1 MIASALGQ
9 VKDPPEGEARNELEV
24 RDLAG
29 LLPRGLTG
37 LPITSGVPICRS
49 IWPISPPRFHEPFLL
64 CVCASPRHT
73 KSKRRNPVV
82 GLAFGGSRVGE
93 RPVKLREAAST
104 IFALTAILPLL
115 VFVYFMW
122 RFGLL
127 ESTEAQLG
135 IFLALAL
142 ALLGYVLFRRLTQ
155 RVADLGRALGQA
167 VAVPATP
174 VGKNAASART
184 PAKGSATAA
193 VPGLGQVNE
202 IGEIAQAF
210 GRMLVELRA
219 STERLEDLVFK
230 LGALNDMV
238 EMAARIPRIEDLLS
252 HVLERT
258 MRAVSAGI
266 GSIMLLDRERRTL
279 RIAVGRG
286 LQETGRGPVE
296 VKVGEGIAG
305 KVVEMGEA
313 VVVEDIEKDPRF
325 GQASDPRYGG
335 GSFICMPLRVAERIV
350 GVVNLS
356 KKEVAPGTTGVFSQ
370 TDLQFLNALATYTAY
385 AVDNA
390 RLFEE
395 AQQAAQRLQEVVED
409 QKLRLSLAQ
418 QQMIQAAKLSALG
431 ELVAGVAHELNN
443 PLTVLVGAS
452 DILEQQA
459 PEGLKEY
466 AQMIRESTDAAR
478 HIVRGLLTFG
488 RQMPLE
494 RRHVMLDEL
503 IEKVLALTAADL
515 RIESVKVDRD
525 MAADLPPVW
534 ADGNQ
539 LQQVLVNLVTNAKQA
554 MAEQPEAER
563 RLRVTTRAL
572 GVDRVQITLEDT
584 GPGIPADVLP
594 KIFDPFVTTKGSAGT
609 GLGLSISYGI
619 IREHGG
625 LITADSRPGHG
636 ATFTIDLPV
645 GSAGGS
651 ADDTTG
657 PTVHL
662 QGKRILIVE
671 HDQAVQKILLEH
683 LEPTGCTALTVARA
697 DEARQHLR
705 DGIDLVV
712 ADFNLDG
719 VDWLELLGQVAAR
732 GTAVGHRF
740 IFITAGPVGEEADKA
755 LRAAGAAL
763 LYKPF
768 TGLQFLDAVRATAS

>member
-1 MIASALGQ
+1 
-9 VKDPPEGEARNELEV
+9 V
-24 RDLAG
+24 R
-29 LLPRGLTG
+29 
-37 LPITSGVPICRS
+37 
-49 IWPISPPRFHEPFLL
+49 
-64 CVCASPRHT
+64 
-73 KSKRRNPVV
+73 
-82 GLAFGGSRVGE
+82 
-93 RPVKLREAAST
+93 LREAAST

-122 RFGLL
+122 RFRLL

-135 IFLALAL
+135 IFFALAV

-167 VAVPATP
+167 VIAPPAAADKSAAHAQKP
-174 VGKNAASART
+174 VAS
-184 PAKGSATAA
+184 KGSATAA

-279 RIAVGRG
+279 RVAVGRG
-286 LQETGRGPVE
+286 LQEAGRGPVE

-350 GVVNLS
+350 GVVNLA

-459 PEGLKEY
+459 PEELKEY
-466 AQMIRESTDAAR
+466 AQMIREATDAAR

-494 RRHVMLDEL
+494 RRHVMVDEL
-503 IEKVLALTAADL
+503 IEKVLALTSADL

-554 MAEQPEAER
+554 MAELPEAER
-563 RLRVTTRAL
+563 RLKVATRAL
-572 GVDRVQITLEDT
+572 GPDRVRISVEDT

-625 LITADSRPGHG
+625 QIRADSRPGHG

-651 ADDTTG
+651 TLAEAG

-662 QGKRILIVE
+662 DGKRILIVE

-712 ADFNLDG
+712 ADFHLDG

-740 IFITAGPVGEEADKA
+740 IFITAGPVGEAADKA

-768 TGLQFLDAVRATAS
+768 TGAQFLDAVRATAG

>member
-1 MIASALGQ
+1 M
-9 VKDPPEGEARNELEV
+9 R
-24 RDLAG
+24 
-29 LLPRGLTG
+29 
-37 LPITSGVPICRS
+37 
-49 IWPISPPRFHEPFLL
+49 
-64 CVCASPRHT
+64 
-73 KSKRRNPVV
+73 
-82 GLAFGGSRVGE
+82 
-93 RPVKLREAAST
+93 LREAAST

-115 VFVYFMW
+115 ILVYFMW

-127 ESTEAQLG
+127 ESLEAQLG
-135 IFLALAL
+135 IVLALAI
-142 ALLGYVLFRRLTQ
+142 ALLGYVLFRRLTT
-155 RVADLGRALGQA
+155 RVAELGRALGQ
-167 VAVPATP
+167 VVTVPP
-174 VGKNAASART
+174 ASA
-184 PAKGSATAA
+184 PAAAPVARPAAPGAA

-210 GRMLVELRA
+210 GRMLAELRA

-258 MRAVSAGI
+258 MRAVSASI
-266 GSIMLLDRERRTL
+266 GSIMLLDRERQTL

-286 LQETGRGPVE
+286 LQDTGRGPVE

-305 KVVEMGEA
+305 RVVEMGEA

-325 GQASDPRYGG
+325 GMTNDPRYGG

-350 GVVNLS
+350 GVVNLA
-356 KKEVAPGTTGVFSQ
+356 KKEIAPGTTGVFSQ

-395 AQQAAQRLQEVVED
+395 AQQAAQRLQDVVED
-409 QKLRLSLAQ
+409 QKLRLTLAQ

-443 PLTVLVGAS
+443 PLTVLVGAT
-452 DILEQQA
+452 DILEQQTSDDI
-459 PEGLKEY
+459 KEY
-466 AQMIRESTDAAR
+466 VRMIRESTDAAR

-494 RRHVMLDEL
+494 RRHVTLDDL
-503 IEKVLALTAADL
+503 IEKALGLTAADL
-515 RIESVKVDRD
+515 RLESVKVERD
-525 MAADLPPVW
+525 MATDLPPVW
-534 ADGNQ
+534 ADALQ

-554 MAEQPEAER
+554 MAEQPTAER
-563 RLRVTTRAL
+563 RLRIATRAL
-572 GVDRVQITLEDT
+572 GPDRVQISVEDT
-584 GPGIPADVLP
+584 GPGIPAEVLP

-619 IREHGG
+619 VREHGG
-625 LITADSRPGHG
+625 QLTANSRPGRG

-645 GSAGGS
+645 GTAPADAQTDIASGG
-651 ADDTTG
+651 
-657 PTVHL
+657 L
-662 QGKRILIVE
+662 NGKRILIVE

-683 LEPTGCTALTVARA
+683 LEPSGCTALTVARA
-697 DEARQHLR
+697 DEARQQLR
-705 DGIDLVV
+705 EGVDLVV
-712 ADFNLDG
+712 ADYNLDG
-719 VDWLELLGQVAAR
+719 VDWLDLLRQAEALGA
-732 GTAVGHRF
+732 TVGHRF
-740 IFITAGPVGEEADKA
+740 IFITVGPVGPEVDTA
-755 LRAAGAAL
+755 LRRAGARL

-768 TGLQFLDAVRATAS
+768 TGEQFLDAVRDTIG

>member
-1 MIASALGQ
+1 
-9 VKDPPEGEARNELEV
+9 
-24 RDLAG
+24 
-29 LLPRGLTG
+29 
-37 LPITSGVPICRS
+37 
-49 IWPISPPRFHEPFLL
+49 
-64 CVCASPRHT
+64 
-73 KSKRRNPVV
+73 
-82 GLAFGGSRVGE
+82 
-93 RPVKLREAAST
+93 
-104 IFALTAILPLL
+104 
-115 VFVYFMW
+115 
-122 RFGLL
+122 
-127 ESTEAQLG
+127 
-135 IFLALAL
+135 
-142 ALLGYVLFRRLTQ
+142 
-155 RVADLGRALGQA
+155 
-167 VAVPATP
+167 
-174 VGKNAASART
+174 
-184 PAKGSATAA
+184 
-193 VPGLGQVNE
+193 
-202 IGEIAQAF
+202 
-210 GRMLVELRA
+210 
-219 STERLEDLVFK
+219 LVFK

-258 MRAVSAGI
+258 MRAVSARI
-266 GSIMLLDRERRTL
+266 GSIMLLDRDRQTL
-279 RIAVGRG
+279 RVAGGRG
-286 LQETGRGPVE
+286 LQEAGRGPVE
-296 VKVGEGIAG
+296 VKVGEGVAG

-325 GQASDPRYGG
+325 GQANDPPYGG
-335 GSFICMPLRVAERIV
+335 GSFICMPLRVGGRVA

-356 KKEVAPGTTGVFSQ
+356 KKEGAPGTTGVFSQ

-395 AQQAAQRLQEVVED
+395 AQQATSRLKEVVED
-409 QKLRLSLAQ
+409 QKLRLTVAQ

-459 PEGLKEY
+459 PDHLKEY

-478 HIVRGLLTFG
+478 PLGRGLLTVG

-503 IEKVLALTAADL
+503 IEKALALTAADL

-525 MAADLPPVW
+525 SEPGLPPVW
-534 ADGNQ
+534 ADHHQ

-563 RLRVTTRAL
+563 RLKITSRAL
-572 GVDRVQITLEDT
+572 GPDRVQITVEDT
-584 GPGIPADVLP
+584 GPGIPAEVLP
-594 KIFDPFVTTKGSAGT
+594 TIFDPFVTTKGSAGT

-625 LITADSRPGHG
+625 HITAESRPGRG
-636 ATFTIDLPV
+636 AIFTIDLPV
-645 GSAGGS
+645 GASAAG
-651 ADDTTG
+651 A
-657 PTVHL
+657 PTQSGDQPVRL
-662 QGKRILIVE
+662 DGKRILIVE

-712 ADFNLDG
+712 GHPPPPPPPRAPRAAGPRPPGRDG
-719 VDWLELLGQVAAR
+719 IAVVAAASHLEGGAWPAPLARAAAR
-732 GTAVGHRF
+732 G
-740 IFITAGPVGEEADKA
+740 
-755 LRAAGAAL
+755 
-763 LYKPF
+763 
-768 TGLQFLDAVRATAS
+768 S

>member
-1 MIASALGQ
+1 M
-9 VKDPPEGEARNELEV
+9 
-24 RDLAG
+24 
-29 LLPRGLTG
+29 
-37 LPITSGVPICRS
+37 
-49 IWPISPPRFHEPFLL
+49 
-64 CVCASPRHT
+64 
-73 KSKRRNPVV
+73 
-82 GLAFGGSRVGE
+82 
-93 RPVKLREAAST
+93 KLREAAST

-122 RFGLL
+122 RFDLL
-127 ESTEAQLG
+127 GSIEAQIG
-135 IFLALAL
+135 IFFALAI
-142 ALLGYVLFRRLTQ
+142 ALLGFALFRRLTQ

-167 VAVPATP
+167 LTVPGAGKKAAAAAVVPVAR
-174 VGKNAASART
+174 ASS
-184 PAKGSATAA
+184 GATAA

-210 GRMLVELRA
+210 GRMLIELRA

-266 GSIMLLDRERRTL
+266 GSIMLLDRDRQTL
-279 RIAVGRG
+279 RVAVGRG
-286 LQETGRGPVE
+286 LPDASRGPVE

-325 GQASDPRYGG
+325 GQVNDPRYGG
-335 GSFICMPLRVAERIV
+335 KSFICMPLRVSERIV

-409 QKLRLSLAQ
+409 QKLRLTLAQ

-459 PEGLKEY
+459 PDDLKEY
-466 AQMIRESTDAAR
+466 AVMIRESTNAAR
-478 HIVRGLLTFG
+478 SIVRGLLTFG

-494 RRHVMLDEL
+494 RRHVMLEEL

-515 RIESVKVDRD
+515 RIESVKIERD
-525 MAADLPPVW
+525 MEPGLPPVW

-554 MAEQPEAER
+554 MAEQPEGQR

-572 GVDRVQITLEDT
+572 GTDRVRISLEDT

-625 LITADSRPGHG
+625 HITADSLPGLG
-636 ATFTIDLPV
+636 ATFTIELPV
-645 GSAGGS
+645 GSAAGAAPNEAGKS
-651 ADDTTG
+651 VNLD
-657 PTVHL
+657 
-662 QGKRILIVE
+662 GKRILIVE

-697 DEARQHLR
+697 DEARRHLG

-719 VDWLELLGQVAAR
+719 VDWLELLGQGATR

-768 TGLQFLDAVRATAS
+768 TGPQFLDAVRAIAS

>member
-1 MIASALGQ
+1 M
-9 VKDPPEGEARNELEV
+9 
-24 RDLAG
+24 
-29 LLPRGLTG
+29 
-37 LPITSGVPICRS
+37 
-49 IWPISPPRFHEPFLL
+49 
-64 CVCASPRHT
+64 
-73 KSKRRNPVV
+73 
-82 GLAFGGSRVGE
+82 
-93 RPVKLREAAST
+93 KLREAAST

-167 VAVPATP
+167 VALPATP

-625 LITADSRPGHG
+625 LITADSRPGQG

>member
-1 MIASALGQ
+1 MAMIASALGQ

-73 KSKRRNPVV
+73 RRKRRNPVV

-122 RFGLL
+122 RFGLV
-127 ESTEAQLG
+127 ESAEAQLG
-135 IFLALAL
+135 IFFALAI
-142 ALLGYVLFRRLTQ
+142 ALLGYILFRRLTQ

-167 VAVPATP
+167 VAVPAAT
-174 VGKNAASART
+174 VEKNAGPART

-193 VPGLGQVNE
+193 VAGLGQVNE

-443 PLTVLVGAS
+443 PLTVLVGVS

-459 PEGLKEY
+459 PEDLKEY
-466 AQMIRESTDAAR
+466 VQMIRESTDASR

-494 RRHVMLDEL
+494 RRHVTLDDL

-515 RIESVKVDRD
+515 RLENVKVDRD

-539 LQQVLVNLVTNAKQA
+539 
-554 MAEQPEAER
+554 
-563 RLRVTTRAL
+563 
-572 GVDRVQITLEDT
+572 
-584 GPGIPADVLP
+584 
-594 KIFDPFVTTKGSAGT
+594 
-609 GLGLSISYGI
+609 
-619 IREHGG
+619 
-625 LITADSRPGHG
+625 GHG

-651 ADDTTG
+651 ADDRTG
-657 PTVHL
+657 PTVRL
-662 QGKRILIVE
+662 EGKRILIVE

-719 VDWLELLGQVAAR
+719 VDWLDLLRHVAAR
-732 GTAVGHRF
+732 GTDVGRRF
-740 IFITAGPVGEEADKA
+740 IFITAGPVGQEADAA
-755 LRAAGAAL
+755 LRDIGACL

-768 TGLQFLDAVRATAS
+768 TGDQFLEAVRAIAS

>member
-1 MIASALGQ
+1 
-9 VKDPPEGEARNELEV
+9 
-24 RDLAG
+24 
-29 LLPRGLTG
+29 
-37 LPITSGVPICRS
+37 
-49 IWPISPPRFHEPFLL
+49 
-64 CVCASPRHT
+64 
-73 KSKRRNPVV
+73 
-82 GLAFGGSRVGE
+82 
-93 RPVKLREAAST
+93 
-104 IFALTAILPLL
+104 
-115 VFVYFMW
+115 
-122 RFGLL
+122 
-127 ESTEAQLG
+127 
-135 IFLALAL
+135 
-142 ALLGYVLFRRLTQ
+142 
-155 RVADLGRALGQA
+155 
-167 VAVPATP
+167 
-174 VGKNAASART
+174 
-184 PAKGSATAA
+184 
-193 VPGLGQVNE
+193 
-202 IGEIAQAF
+202 
-210 GRMLVELRA
+210 
-219 STERLEDLVFK
+219 
-230 LGALNDMV
+230 
-238 EMAARIPRIEDLLS
+238 
-252 HVLERT
+252 
-258 MRAVSAGI
+258 
-266 GSIMLLDRERRTL
+266 
-279 RIAVGRG
+279 
-286 LQETGRGPVE
+286 
-296 VKVGEGIAG
+296 
-305 KVVEMGEA
+305 MGEA

-325 GQASDPRYGG
+325 GQQNDPRYGG

-356 KKEVAPGTTGVFSQ
+356 KKEVAPGSTGVFSQ

-409 QKLRLSLAQ
+409 QKLRLTLAQ

-459 PEGLKEY
+459 PDDLKEY

-503 IEKVLALTAADL
+503 IDKVLALTSADL

-525 MAADLPPVW
+525 MEAGLPPVW

-554 MAEQPEAER
+554 MAELPESER
-563 RLRVTTRAL
+563 RLKVTTRAL
-572 GVDRVQITLEDT
+572 GTDRVLISLEDT

-625 LITADSRPGHG
+625 HITADSRPGHG

-651 ADDTTG
+651 APDETG
-657 PTVHL
+657 PSL
-662 QGKRILIVE
+662 NLDGKRILIVE

-740 IFITAGPVGEEADKA
+740 IFITAGPVGEGADKA
-755 LRAAGAAL
+755 LRDAGAAL

-768 TGLQFLDAVRATAS
+768 TGPQFLDAVRATAG

>member
-1 MIASALGQ
+1 
-9 VKDPPEGEARNELEV
+9 
-24 RDLAG
+24 
-29 LLPRGLTG
+29 
-37 LPITSGVPICRS
+37 
-49 IWPISPPRFHEPFLL
+49 
-64 CVCASPRHT
+64 
-73 KSKRRNPVV
+73 
-82 GLAFGGSRVGE
+82 
-93 RPVKLREAAST
+93 VKLREAAST

-122 RFGLL
+122 RFERL
-127 ESTEAQLG
+127 ESTEAQIG
-135 IFLALAL
+135 IFCALVL

-167 VAVPATP
+167 MNVPGAHTEKNAVP
-174 VGKNAASART
+174 V
-184 PAKGSATAA
+184 AKGSSSAA

-266 GSIMLLDRERRTL
+266 GSIMLLDRDRQTL
-279 RIAVGRG
+279 RVAVGRG
-286 LQETGRGPVE
+286 LQEAGRGPVE

-325 GQASDPRYGG
+325 GQANDPRYGG

-356 KKEVAPGTTGVFSQ
+356 KKEVAPGSTGVFSQ

-459 PEGLKEY
+459 PDDLKEY

-503 IEKVLALTAADL
+503 IDKVLALTAADL
-515 RIESVKVDRD
+515 RIENVKIDRD
-525 MAADLPPVW
+525 IEPSLPPVW

-554 MAEQPEAER
+554 MAELPEGQR
-563 RLRVTTRAL
+563 RLKITTRTL
-572 GVDRVQITLEDT
+572 GTDRVLISLEDT

-594 KIFDPFVTTKGSAGT
+594 RIFDPFVTTKGSAGT

-625 LITADSRPGHG
+625 HITADSRPGHG

-651 ADDTTG
+651 APDEAG
-657 PTVHL
+657 PSVNL
-662 QGKRILIVE
+662 DGKRILIVE

-740 IFITAGPVGEEADKA
+740 IFITAGPVGDAADKA

-768 TGLQFLDAVRATAS
+768 TGAQFLDAVRATAS

>member
-1 MIASALGQ
+1 M
-9 VKDPPEGEARNELEV
+9 
-24 RDLAG
+24 
-29 LLPRGLTG
+29 
-37 LPITSGVPICRS
+37 
-49 IWPISPPRFHEPFLL
+49 
-64 CVCASPRHT
+64 
-73 KSKRRNPVV
+73 
-82 GLAFGGSRVGE
+82 
-93 RPVKLREAAST
+93 KLREAAST

-127 ESTEAQLG
+127 ESTEAQIG
-135 IFLALAL
+135 IFFALAI
-142 ALLGYVLFRRLTQ
+142 ALLGYALFRRLTQ

-167 VAVPATP
+167 VAVPATTLAER
-174 VGKNAASART
+174 KAAP

-266 GSIMLLDRERRTL
+266 GSIMLLDRERQTL
-279 RIAVGRG
+279 RVAVGRG
-286 LQETGRGPVE
+286 LPEAGRGPVE
-296 VKVGEGIAG
+296 VKVGEGVAG

-325 GQASDPRYGG
+325 GQANDPRYGG

-356 KKEVAPGTTGVFSQ
+356 KKEVAPGQTGVFSQ

-409 QKLRLSLAQ
+409 QKLRLTLAQ

-459 PEGLKEY
+459 PEPLKEY
-466 AQMIRESTDAAR
+466 AEMIRESTNAAR
-478 HIVRGLLTFG
+478 SIVRGLLTFG

-503 IEKVLALTAADL
+503 IDKVLALTAADL
-515 RIESVKVDRD
+515 RIESVKIERD
-525 MAADLPPVW
+525 MAPDLPPVW

-554 MAEQPEAER
+554 MAEQPEGQR
-563 RLRVTTRAL
+563 RITIATRAL
-572 GVDRVQITLEDT
+572 GSDRVQITLRDT
-584 GPGIPADVLP
+584 GPGIPAEVLP

-625 LITADSRPGHG
+625 LITAESLPGQG

-645 GSAGGS
+645 GSAG
-651 ADDTTG
+651 AAAAETG
-657 PTVHL
+657 PTVNL
-662 QGKRILIVE
+662 DGKRILIVE

-719 VDWLELLGQVAAR
+719 VDWLELLSQVAAR

-755 LRAAGAAL
+755 LRNAGAAL

-768 TGLQFLDAVRATAS
+768 TGAQFLDAIRATAS

>member
-1 MIASALGQ
+1 
-9 VKDPPEGEARNELEV
+9 
-24 RDLAG
+24 
-29 LLPRGLTG
+29 
-37 LPITSGVPICRS
+37 
-49 IWPISPPRFHEPFLL
+49 
-64 CVCASPRHT
+64 
-73 KSKRRNPVV
+73 
-82 GLAFGGSRVGE
+82 
-93 RPVKLREAAST
+93 VKLREAAST

-127 ESTEAQLG
+127 ESTEAQVG
-135 IFLALAL
+135 IFFALAI
-142 ALLGYVLFRRLTQ
+142 ALLGYALFRRLTQ

-167 VAVPATP
+167 VAAPATTP
-174 VGKNAASART
+174 AEKKAAAPAAT

-266 GSIMLLDRERRTL
+266 GSIMLLDRERQTL

-286 LQETGRGPVE
+286 LPEAGRGPVE
-296 VKVGEGIAG
+296 VKVGEGVAG

-325 GQASDPRYGG
+325 GQANDPRYGG

-356 KKEVAPGTTGVFSQ
+356 KKEVAPGQTGVFSQ

-409 QKLRLSLAQ
+409 QKLRLTLAQ

-459 PEGLKEY
+459 PEPLKEF
-466 AQMIRESTDAAR
+466 AEMIRESTNAAR
-478 HIVRGLLTFG
+478 SIVRGLLTFG

-503 IEKVLALTAADL
+503 IDKVLALTAADL
-515 RIESVKVDRD
+515 RIESVKIDRD
-525 MAADLPPVW
+525 MAPDLPPVW

-554 MAEQPEAER
+554 MAEQPEGQR
-563 RLRVTTRAL
+563 RITIATRAL
-572 GVDRVQITLEDT
+572 GSDRVQITLRDT
-584 GPGIPADVLP
+584 GPGIPAEVLP

-625 LITADSRPGHG
+625 LITAESLPGHG

-645 GSAGGS
+645 GSAG
-651 ADDTTG
+651 AAAAETG
-657 PTVHL
+657 PTVNL
-662 QGKRILIVE
+662 DGKRILIVE

-719 VDWLELLGQVAAR
+719 VDWLELLSQVAAR

-755 LRAAGAAL
+755 LRNAGAAL

-768 TGLQFLDAVRATAS
+768 TGAQFLDAIRATAS

>member
-1 MIASALGQ
+1 M
-9 VKDPPEGEARNELEV
+9 
-24 RDLAG
+24 
-29 LLPRGLTG
+29 
-37 LPITSGVPICRS
+37 
-49 IWPISPPRFHEPFLL
+49 
-64 CVCASPRHT
+64 
-73 KSKRRNPVV
+73 
-82 GLAFGGSRVGE
+82 
-93 RPVKLREAAST
+93 KLREAAST

-127 ESTEAQLG
+127 ESTEAQIG
-135 IFLALAL
+135 IFFALAI
-142 ALLGYVLFRRLTQ
+142 ALLGYALFRRLTQ

-167 VAVPATP
+167 VAAPATTRAER
-174 VGKNAASART
+174 KAAPPAAT

-266 GSIMLLDRERRTL
+266 GSIMLLDRERQTL

-286 LQETGRGPVE
+286 LPEAGRGPVE
-296 VKVGEGIAG
+296 VKVGEGVAG

-325 GQASDPRYGG
+325 GQANDPRYGG

-356 KKEVAPGTTGVFSQ
+356 KKEVAPGQTGVFSQ

-409 QKLRLSLAQ
+409 QKLRLTLAQ

-459 PEGLKEY
+459 PEPLKEY
-466 AQMIRESTDAAR
+466 AEMIRESTNAAR
-478 HIVRGLLTFG
+478 SIVRGLLTFG

-503 IEKVLALTAADL
+503 IDKVLALTAADL
-515 RIESVKVDRD
+515 RIESVKIERD
-525 MAADLPPVW
+525 MAPDLPPVW

-554 MAEQPEAER
+554 MAEQPEGQR
-563 RLRVTTRAL
+563 RITIATRAL
-572 GVDRVQITLEDT
+572 GSDRVQITLRDT
-584 GPGIPADVLP
+584 GPGIPAEVLP

-625 LITADSRPGHG
+625 LITAESLPGQG

-645 GSAGGS
+645 GSAG
-651 ADDTTG
+651 AAAAETG
-657 PTVHL
+657 PTVNL
-662 QGKRILIVE
+662 DGKRILIVE

-719 VDWLELLGQVAAR
+719 VDWLELLSQVAAR

-755 LRAAGAAL
+755 LRNAGAAL

-768 TGLQFLDAVRATAS
+768 TGAQFLDAIRATAS

>member
-1 MIASALGQ
+1 M
-9 VKDPPEGEARNELEV
+9 
-24 RDLAG
+24 
-29 LLPRGLTG
+29 
-37 LPITSGVPICRS
+37 
-49 IWPISPPRFHEPFLL
+49 
-64 CVCASPRHT
+64 
-73 KSKRRNPVV
+73 
-82 GLAFGGSRVGE
+82 
-93 RPVKLREAAST
+93 KLREAAST

-122 RFGLL
+122 RFELL
-127 ESTEAQLG
+127 ASPEAQIG
-135 IFLALAL
+135 IFFALAI

-167 VAVPATP
+167 LAAPVAPGQKVEKSPASTAP
-174 VGKNAASART
+174 
-184 PAKGSATAA
+184 GSATAA

-210 GRMLVELRA
+210 GRMLIELRA

-266 GSIMLLDRERRTL
+266 GSIMLLDRERQTL

-286 LQETGRGPVE
+286 LPEAGRGPVE
-296 VKVGEGIAG
+296 VKVGEGVAG

-325 GQASDPRYGG
+325 GQQNDPRYGG

-395 AQQAAQRLQEVVED
+395 AQQSAQKLQEVVED
-409 QKLRLSLAQ
+409 QKLRLTLAQ

-459 PEGLKEY
+459 PDDLKEY
-466 AQMIRESTDAAR
+466 AQMIREATDAAR

-515 RIESVKVDRD
+515 RIESVKIDRD
-525 MAADLPPVW
+525 MEPGLPPVW

-554 MAEQPEAER
+554 MAELPEGNR
-563 RLRVTTRAL
+563 RLRVTTRSY
-572 GVDRVQITLEDT
+572 GTDRVLITVEDT

-625 LITADSRPGHG
+625 HITADSRPGEG

-645 GSAGGS
+645 GSGGS
-651 ADDTTG
+651 APDESG
-657 PTVHL
+657 PTVNL
-662 QGKRILIVE
+662 DGKRILIVE
-671 HDQAVQKILLEH
+671 HDQSVQKILLEH

-697 DEARQHLR
+697 DEARQQLR

-719 VDWLELLGQVAAR
+719 VDWLELLSQVAAR
-732 GTAVGHRF
+732 GAAVGHRF
-740 IFITAGPVGEEADKA
+740 IFITAGPVGEEADRA

-768 TGLQFLDAVRATAS
+768 TGPQFLDAVRATVS